1 MYIKAFVE
9 DVWEA
14 KVENISILLHELLLV
29 IPDGESSNQIDEL
42 FNELS
47 RWNDILKDTS
57 IGMKPP
63 SP

>member
-1 MYIKAFVE
+1 MQ
-9 DVWEA
+9 
-14 KVENISILLHELLLV
+14 LLQNLRKTIQNLDASRDRIGIRKMA
-29 IPDGESSNQIDEL
+29 IPDGESSNQIDDL

-47 RWNDILKDTS
+47 RWNDVLKDTS

>member
-1 MYIKAFVE
+1 MR
-9 DVWEA
+9 
-14 KVENISILLHELLLV
+14 LV

-47 RWNDILKDTS
+47 RWNDVLKDTS